1 MYKLC
6 KTEQSSARQRELEQG
21 LLRQMYHRRYEDIS
35 ISDLCDH
42 LNIPRKTFYRYF
54 SGKDGALFSL
64 LDHTIMEFYETGT
77 IEGLKG
83 STPLGDLERFFAFW
97 YEKRTLLD
105 VLYRSSLTGT
115 LVERCTLLAR
125 NEQLAPSVTKGW
137 DNLKQDIAI
146 SFVVCG
152 LLSMVFR
159 WQQEGF
165 CATAKEMADVA
176 TAMLSRP
183 LLTKN

>member
-83 STPLGDLERFFAFW
+83 TTPLGDLERFFAFW
-97 YEKRTLLD
+97 YEKRNGSII
-105 VLYRSSLTGT
+105 Y
-115 LVERCTLLAR
+115 
-125 NEQLAPSVTKGW
+125 
-137 DNLKQDIAI
+137 
-146 SFVVCG
+146 
-152 LLSMVFR
+152 
-159 WQQEGF
+159 
-165 CATAKEMADVA
+165 
-176 TAMLSRP
+176 
-183 LLTKN
+183 